1 MKKGKEVEGN
11 MHEQLLERFIKYA
24 KVNTRSEDSSY
35 TVPSTRTQVAFALD
49 LAKELIT
56 IGLSEVEYN
65 EENGYVTATLPSNID
80 EDVPVIGFIAHIDT
94 ADFNAE
100 NIQPRVHRNYGG
112 GDIVLNEEG
121 NIVMTVK
128 EFPRLKHYIGET
140 VITTDGT
147 TLLGADDKADIAAIV
162 TACETFLQHPEWRHG
177 KIRVAFGPDEE
188 LGARGA
194 KLFDVAHFAAD
205 FAYTIDGGPLGNLTY
220 DNFNA
225 AQAELLIHGTSV
237 HPGSAKDTMVNALL
251 VAGQFATA
259 LPQTEVPEKTAG
271 HEGYYLLT
279 SQSGTIDEVK
289 QTYYIRDHD
298 RGTFEERKIFF
309 AQQVATFNERFA
321 EPRIE
326 LHLFDQYYNMRAII
340 EQHPVMLNLAVQA
353 YRHCGIE
360 PHIKPLR
367 GGTDGCIITYKGLP
381 TPNLFSGTEN
391 GHGKY
396 EFVTLETMEKSVQ
409 VIRTIAAL
417 NAAGEGKERKPRSD
431 DLAEPRAITS
441 LR

>member
-1 MKKGKEVEGN
+1 MYKN
-11 MHEQLLERFIKYA
+11 LLDRFIKYA
-24 KVNTRSEDSSY
+24 KVNTRSDDNSY
-35 TVPSTRTQVAFALD
+35 TVPSTRTQAAFALD
-49 LAKELIT
+49 LAKELIA

-65 EENGYVTATLPSNID
+65 EANGYVTATLPSNIE

-100 NIQPRVHRNYGG
+100 NIQPRVHRNYDGEN
-112 GDIVLNEEG
+112 IVLNEER

-128 EFPRLKHYIGET
+128 EFPRLKKYIGET
-140 VITTDGT
+140 IITTDGT
-147 TLLGADDKADIAAIV
+147 TLLGADDKAGIASIV
-162 TACETFLQHPEWRHG
+162 TACEAFLQHPEWRHG
-177 KIRVAFGPDEE
+177 KVRVAFGPDEE

-194 KLFDVAHFAAD
+194 KLFDVPHFAAD

-225 AQAELLIHGTSV
+225 AQAELIIRGTSV
-237 HPGSAKDTMVNALL
+237 HPGAAKDTMVNALL
-251 VAGQFATA
+251 VAGQFVTS

-298 RGTFEERKIFF
+298 RVKFGERKRFF
-309 AQQVATFNERFA
+309 EQQVAAFNQRFD

-326 LHLFDQYYNMRAII
+326 LHLFDQYYNMRDII
-340 EQHPVMLNLAVQA
+340 EQNPTVLDLAMQA
-353 YRHCGIE
+353 YQNCGIE
-360 PHIKPLR
+360 PNVKPLR

-409 VIRTIAAL
+409 VIRTIVEL
-417 NAAGEGKERKPRSD
+417 NAAEKAQGRNLRGAH
-431 DLAEPRAITS
+431 LADSIDIKS
-441 LR
+441 LH